1 MQRHKT
7 NNGVFFF
14 KETLFFIY
22 FGFDFEFIVVW
33 IVRFFYF
40 LKKIPFKWMLCVYC
54 RWHTTHDNDTV
65 RRAADQNDTLF
76 REESGVDGAVAVCV
90 GREAVLL
97 LLLPR
102 LVVPGQHRSRS
113 STSDT
118 NAWLFATSAFT
129 YCGELF
135 GRASFCLCTPHISVN
150 SFSVLCQSLC
160 KSQQYVYA
168 PDLQF
173 SGNA

>member
-1 MQRHKT
+1 M
-7 NNGVFFF
+7 G
-14 KETLFFIY
+14 
-22 FGFDFEFIVVW
+22 
-33 IVRFFYF
+33 
-40 LKKIPFKWMLCVYC
+40 
-54 RWHTTHDNDTV
+54 HTTHDDDTV

-76 REESGVDGAVAVCV
+76 REESGVDCAVVVCV

-129 YCGELF
+129 YCV
-135 GRASFCLCTPHISVN
+135 CLC
-150 SFSVLCQSLC
+150 
-160 KSQQYVYA
+160 
-168 PDLQF
+168 
-173 SGNA
+173 SGPSAEMHKKRLLASRMSSGVRIITGTSRDRT

>member
-14 KETLFFIY
+14 KEILFF
-22 FGFDFEFIVVW
+22 FI
-33 IVRFFYF
+33 
-40 LKKIPFKWMLCVYC
+40 LDLTLNLLLLEL
-54 RWHTTHDNDTV
+54 WHTTHDNDTV

-129 YCGELF
+129 YCVCLCSGPSVQRKCIRKDYWRLAWAVAF
-135 GRASFCLCTPHISVN
+135 VSSRGRAGIERLPIVI
-150 SFSVLCQSLC
+150 VE
-160 KSQQYVYA
+160 
-168 PDLQF
+168 
-173 SGNA
+173 